1 MVLTGKPESS
11 KKKKMR
17 YWFIKDKV
25 QDFDSRNSVS
35 THELESRE
43 YIPHKGRTPF
53 HWEDKWTK

>member
-1 MVLTGKPESS
+1 
-11 KKKKMR
+11 MR

-35 THELESRE
+35 THKLELRE